1 MEGRLGSSLQE
12 AGVTEPPVS
21 VTWIEL
27 VGHQHR

>member
-1 MEGRLGSSLQE
+1 MEGRLGSALQE

-21 VTWIEL
+21 VTWVEL